1 MKTEKQNLRKNIFQY
16 GIFPNL
22 MNNIILFYTKVFVKL
37 FGDEMRT
44 SHYKSKINVRNRAGA
59 YFVHFITQ
67 RILAPD

>member
-1 MKTEKQNLRKNIFQY
+1 MKTEKQNLRKNTFQY

-44 SHYKSKINVRNRAGA
+44 SHYKSKINVRNTSELSEHMKRDIG
-59 YFVHFITQ
+59 
-67 RILAPD
+67 LD